1 MKILALGSNLRY
13 KNNSPIKNIE
23 LAYKCIEK
31 FDIKIINKSYIYK
44 SEPYPNKFDPF
55 FFNSVISINTN
66 LKPFE
71 LLKNI
76 LEIEKFFGRIRKK
89 KNCPRTLDIDI
100 ICYDNLILKKEK
112 LKIPHPLLHKR
123 PFVILPM
130 MDLDENWKHPV
141 LFKTI
146 NQLIREFKPE
156 ELNKV
161 KKIK

>member
-31 FDIKIINKSYIYK
+31 FDIKIINKSNIYK

-89 KNCPRTLDIDI
+89 K
-100 ICYDNLILKKEK
+100 
-112 LKIPHPLLHKR
+112 
-123 PFVILPM
+123 
-130 MDLDENWKHPV
+130 
-141 LFKTI
+141 
-146 NQLIREFKPE
+146 
-156 ELNKV
+156 ELSKNFRY
-161 KKIK
+161 